1 MRKIKVIHGFQKPVL
16 MVTAAVRAFK
26 IALLFIVGLT
36 VSTAMTSGMQ
46 LAHAD
51 GLATPT
57 VLITG
62 SNRGIG
68 FELARQY
75 AERGW
80 GVIATCRTPDQ
91 ADALR
96 ALAADHSNVVIE
108 RLDVTDFAGIDNVA
122 EKYRGVPI
130 DVLINNAGILGD
142 NDKQKFGRFD
152 YSAFDE
158 VMAVNTKGPIRMVEA
173 FVDHVAASDM
183 AASDMKKIM
192 NISSAVG
199 SIQMTFGGQI
209 FYRASKAALNMS
221 MRTLAKEM
229 RGSDQPGRKA
239 LIFGL
244 IDPGIVDTGFAKNVP
259 IPMIQ
264 ADESAAAIIVVIDAY
279 DRKTSASFLRYT
291 GQKMPW

>member
-1 MRKIKVIHGFQKPVL
+1 MMAHHFRLYTSWFVMVSGAFMVMRRLIAVL
-16 MVTAAVRAFK
+16 AAV
-26 IALLFIVGLT
+26 T
-36 VSTAMTSGMQ
+36 VMTCGMPVVY
-46 LAHAD
+46 AE
-51 GLATPT
+51 GLAKPT

-62 SNRGIG
+62 SSRGIG
-68 FELARQY
+68 LELARQY
-75 AERGW
+75 AQRGW
-80 GVIATCRTPDQ
+80 GVIATCRTPQ
-91 ADALR
+91 RAADLQ
-96 ALAADHSNVVIE
+96 ALAKSHSNVVIE
-108 RLDVTDFAGIDNVA
+108 RLDVTDFAGIDVIA
-122 EKYRGVPI
+122 EKYRHVPI

-142 NDKQKFGRFD
+142 NDKQKFGTFD

-158 VMAVNTKGPIRMVEA
+158 VMAVNTKGPIRMVEV
-173 FVDHVAASDM
+173 FVDHVAASEQ
-183 AASDMKKIM
+183 KKIM

-199 SIQMTFGGQI
+199 SIQMTFGGQV

-221 MRTLAKEM
+221 MRTLAKEL
-229 RGSDQPGRKA
+229 RRSDQPGRKE

-264 ADESAAAIIVVIDAY
+264 ADESAAAVIAVIDSY

>member
-1 MRKIKVIHGFQKPVL
+1 MKTFGMLRSL
-16 MVTAAVRAFK
+16 VTGLV
-26 IALLFIVGLT
+26 VGL
-36 VSTAMTSGMQ
+36 
-46 LAHAD
+46 LAIWVAPVVHAD
-51 GLATPT
+51 DPLQPT

-75 AERGW
+75 AQRGW
-80 GVIATCRTPDQ
+80 GVIATCRTPEQ
-91 ADALR
+91 AVALQN
-96 ALAADHSNVVIE
+96 LAVEYSNILIE
-108 RLDVTDFAGIDNVA
+108 RLDVTDFASIDAVA

-142 NDKQKFGRFD
+142 NDKQKFGTFD
-152 YSAFDE
+152 FSAFDE
-158 VMAVNTKGPIRMVEA
+158 VMAVNTKGPIRMVEV
-173 FVDHVAASDM
+173 FVDHV

-192 NISSAVG
+192 NISSAVA
-199 SIQMTFGGQI
+199 SIQMTFGGQV

-221 MRTLAKEM
+221 MRTLAKEL
-229 RGSDQPGRKA
+229 RHSDNPERKA

-244 IDPGIVDTGFAKNVP
+244 IDPGVVDTGFAKNVP

-264 ADESAAAIIVVIDAY
+264 ADESAAAVIRVIDSY
-279 DRKTSASFLRYT
+279 DRKTSAAFLRYT

>member
-1 MRKIKVIHGFQKPVL
+1 MVIRRRSAVL
-16 MVTAAVRAFK
+16 AAV
-26 IALLFIVGLT
+26 T
-36 VSTAMTSGMQ
+36 VMICGAY
-46 LAHAD
+46 AAYAD

-62 SNRGIG
+62 SSRGIG

-75 AERGW
+75 AELGW
-80 GVIATCRTPDQ
+80 GVIATCRTPQ
-91 ADALR
+91 RATALQS
-96 ALAADHSNVVIE
+96 LAQSHSNVVIE
-108 RLDVTDFAGIDNVA
+108 RLDVTDFAEIDRVA
-122 EKYRGVPI
+122 EKYRDVPI

-142 NDKQKFGRFD
+142 NDKQKFGNFD

-158 VMAVNTKGPIRMVEA
+158 VMAVNTKGPIRMVEV
-173 FVDHVAASDM
+173 FVDHVAASEQ
-183 AASDMKKIM
+183 KKIM

-199 SIQMTFGGQI
+199 SIEMTFGGQV

-221 MRTLAKEM
+221 MRTLAKEL
-229 RGSDQPGRKA
+229 RRSDQPGRKA

-244 IDPGIVDTGFAKNVP
+244 IDPCIVDTGFAKNVP

-264 ADESAAAIIVVIDAY
+264 ADESAAAVIAVIDSY
-279 DRKTSASFLRYT
+279 DRKTSATFLRYT

>member
-1 MRKIKVIHGFQKPVL
+1 MMVHHFRLYTSRFL
-16 MVTAAVRAFK
+16 MVSGAFMVMRRLIAVLAAV
-26 IALLFIVGLT
+26 T
-36 VSTAMTSGMQ
+36 VMTCGVPVVY
-46 LAHAD
+46 AE
-51 GLATPT
+51 GLAKPT

-62 SNRGIG
+62 SSRGIG
-68 FELARQY
+68 LELARQY
-75 AERGW
+75 AQRGW
-80 GVIATCRTPDQ
+80 GVIATCRTPQ
-91 ADALR
+91 RAADLQ
-96 ALAADHSNVVIE
+96 ALAKSHSNVVIE
-108 RLDVTDFAGIDNVA
+108 RLDVTDFAGIDVIA
-122 EKYRGVPI
+122 EKYRHVPI

-142 NDKQKFGRFD
+142 NDKQKFGTFD

-158 VMAVNTKGPIRMVEA
+158 VMAVNTKGPIRMVEV
-173 FVDHVAASDM
+173 FVDHVAASEQ
-183 AASDMKKIM
+183 KKIM

-199 SIQMTFGGQI
+199 SIQMTFGGQV

-221 MRTLAKEM
+221 MRTLAKEL
-229 RGSDQPGRKA
+229 RRSDQPGRKE

-264 ADESAAAIIVVIDAY
+264 ADESAAAVIAVIDSY

>member
-1 MRKIKVIHGFQKPVL
+1 MMAHHFRLYTSKFVMVSGAFMVMRRLIAVL
-16 MVTAAVRAFK
+16 AAV
-26 IALLFIVGLT
+26 T
-36 VSTAMTSGMQ
+36 VMTCGVPVVF
-46 LAHAD
+46 AE
-51 GLATPT
+51 GLAKPT

-62 SNRGIG
+62 SSRGIG
-68 FELARQY
+68 LELARQY
-75 AERGW
+75 AQRGW
-80 GVIATCRTPDQ
+80 GVIATCRTPQ
-91 ADALR
+91 RAADLQ
-96 ALAADHSNVVIE
+96 ALAKSHSNVVIE
-108 RLDVTDFAGIDNVA
+108 RLDVTDFAGIDVIA
-122 EKYRGVPI
+122 EKYRHVPI

-142 NDKQKFGRFD
+142 NDKQKFGTFD

-158 VMAVNTKGPIRMVEA
+158 VMAVNTKGPIRMVEV
-173 FVDHVAASDM
+173 FVDHVAASEQ
-183 AASDMKKIM
+183 KKIM

-199 SIQMTFGGQI
+199 SIQMTFGGQV

-221 MRTLAKEM
+221 MRTLAKEL
-229 RGSDQPGRKA
+229 RRSDQPGRKE

-264 ADESAAAIIVVIDAY
+264 ADESAAAVIAVIDSY